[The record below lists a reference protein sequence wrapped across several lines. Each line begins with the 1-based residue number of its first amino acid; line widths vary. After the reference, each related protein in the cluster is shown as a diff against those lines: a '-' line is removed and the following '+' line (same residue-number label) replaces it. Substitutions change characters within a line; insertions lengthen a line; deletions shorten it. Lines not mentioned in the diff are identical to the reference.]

1 MAIKDFLD
9 NVTYP
14 NIDQRA
20 NILTNYFD
28 TQKLQLDLEPFL
40 KLNNLTKKITA
51 DFFDSKGLFYTIN
64 KDLREFIRRYNN
76 DVFYITDSIFRM
88 VNYYNLMNNS
98 TTEDEHVI
106 YEILYRKAARCLCSE
121 IFMYEEKIKNLLRII
136 LHFDKSK
143 TKKYDKFKRELNRQ
157 SKTNSYVKIFKKAY
171 NKYENNSYI
180 KLIKQIRNDEIHND
194 SVIDKYT
201 DVETLAPGVTSFCCV
216 HYVISNE
223 SLYSNIQQALL
234 QQAKL
239 KDSLQLILDNHK
251 L

>member
-98 TTEDEHVI
+98 TTEDEHII
-106 YEILYRKAARCLCSE
+106 YEILYRKAARCVCSE
-121 IFMYEEKIKNLLRII
+121 IFMYEEKIKNLLRTI
-136 LHFDKSK
+136 LGFDKSK
-143 TKKYDKFKRELNRQ
+143 TKKYDKFKQELKRQ
-157 SKTNSYVKIFKKAY
+157 
-171 NKYENNSYI
+171 
-180 KLIKQIRNDEIHND
+180 
-194 SVIDKYT
+194 
-201 DVETLAPGVTSFCCV
+201 
-216 HYVISNE
+216 
-223 SLYSNIQQALL
+223 
-234 QQAKL
+234 
-239 KDSLQLILDNHK
+239 
-251 L
+251 

>member
-28 TQKLQLDLEPFL
+28 TQKLQLDLDPFL
-40 KLNNLTKKITA
+40 KLNNLSKKITT
-51 DFFDSKGLFYTIN
+51 DFFDSRGLFYTVN
-64 KDLREFIRRYNN
+64 KDLREFVRRYNN
-76 DVFYITDSIFRM
+76 DVFYITDSVFKM

-98 TTEDEHVI
+98 TNEDEHII
-106 YEILYRKAARCLCSE
+106 YEVLYRKAARCVCSE

-136 LHFDKSK
+136 LGFDKSK
-143 TKKYDKFKRELNRQ
+143 TKKYDKFKQELKIQ
-157 SKTNSYVKIFKKAY
+157 SKTNIYVKNFRKIY
-171 NKYENNSYI
+171 NKYEQNTYI
-180 KLIKQIRNDEIHND
+180 KFIKRIRNDEIHND

-201 DVETLAPGVTSFCCV
+201 DVQTLAPGVISHCAI
-216 HYVISNE
+216 HYVISND

-234 QQAKL
+234 QQSKL
-239 KDSLQLILDNHK
+239 KDSLQEILDNHK
-251 L
+251 I